1 MDILTQAQNTLSNA
15 TQNISSAVQSTKD
28 SVTGSVNQ
36 LTSSAAVGGT
46 TEFLNSNGVVG
57 KFFFIIFAL
66 IGFMILFRL
75 GVMVIGYF
83 FQPSGSPYVVKG
95 MLNGNAPVT
104 ITASPDDKFG
114 VQVLRSDNRDTGIEF
129 TWSCW
134 LNVYSVDPSANEKG
148 WKHIFNKGDNNYSAF
163 DNTLYNAKTGAG
175 GGYAKVNNAPGLYV
189 SNCDN
194 VLAFKM
200 DTISANVN
208 TTPDAK
214 TITIPNIPIGKWFH
228 LALRLQNKV
237 LDAYVNGVIYARQTF
252 TSLPKQNND
261 NIHLFQNGGFPGQIS
276 NLRYFD
282 SALSI
287 FQINSIVSYGPNLTS
302 ANLASQYSGTY
313 DYLSSAWYNK
323 SSS

>member
-1 MDILTQAQNTLSNA
+1 
-15 TQNISSAVQSTKD
+15 
-28 SVTGSVNQ
+28 
-36 LTSSAAVGGT
+36 
-46 TEFLNSNGVVG
+46 
-57 KFFFIIFAL
+57 
-66 IGFMILFRL
+66 
-75 GVMVIGYF
+75 
-83 FQPSGSPYVVKG
+83 
-95 MLNGNAPVT
+95 
-104 ITASPDDKFG
+104 
-114 VQVLRSDNRDTGIEF
+114 
-129 TWSCW
+129 
-134 LNVYSVDPSANEKG
+134 VDPSATG
-148 WKHIFNKGDNNYSAF
+148 AWKHIFNKGNNEYKAANPLAYSKDNG
-163 DNTLYNAKTGAG
+163 TGDGFAT
-175 GGYAKVNNAPGLYV
+175 VNNAPGLYV
-189 SNCDN
+189 SDKDN

-323 SSS
+323 NTSS

>member
-15 TQNISSAVQSTKD
+15 TQSISNTIQSTKD
-28 SVTGSVNQ
+28 SVAGSVNQ
-36 LTSSAAVGGT
+36 MTSAASVGGNS
-46 TEFLNSNGVVG
+46 EFLSSNGIVG

-66 IGFMILFRL
+66 VGFMILFRL

-83 FQPSGSPYVVKG
+83 FQPSGSPYIVKG

-104 ITASPDDKFG
+104 ITSSPDDAYG
-114 VQVLRSDNRDTGIEF
+114 VKILRSNNRDTGIEF

-134 LNVYSVDPSANEKG
+134 LNVYSVNPDITSGNEK
-148 WKHIFNKGDNNYSAF
+148 WQNIFNKGNNTYSTSGAYSI
-163 DNTLYNAKTGAG
+163 TTGEG
-175 GGYAKVNNAPGLYV
+175 KGYATVNNAPGLYV
-189 SNCDN
+189 SNKDN
-194 VLAFKM
+194 IIIFLM
-200 DTISANVN
+200 DVINPDTNNNATN
-208 TTPDAK
+208 TK
-214 TITIPNIPIGKWFH
+214 KIIIPNIPIGKWFH
-228 LALRLQNKV
+228 LCLRLQNKV

-252 TSLPKQNND
+252 MDLPKQNND
-261 NIHLFQNGGFPGQIS
+261 NVQLFQNGGFPGQLS

-302 ANLASQYSGTY
+302 ANLSNQYSGSA

-323 SSS
+323 